1 MFDVVDAAVL
11 LRALNLKTEL
21 LFSSVGFLDCSG
33 EDNSIKEEALE
44 HWEGQASERDGD
56 VDAAGSNAG
65 DSSMDTVRCGTAL
78 LLLLNLNMAAIL
90 GALYPETPQT

>member
-21 LFSSVGFLDCSG
+21 LFSSGGFLDCSG

-44 HWEGQASERDGD
+44 CWESQASEGAGD
-56 VDAAGSNAG
+56 VDAAGSDAG
-65 DSSMDTVRCGTAL
+65 DSSMDIVRCGTVL

-90 GALYPETPQT
+90 GAPYSETPQE